1 MLPLTG
7 ADVGDGCKS
16 SQSCPWVGLGWVGSV
31 SWWVGLDRVTQNGPT
46 DNSESSGYD
55 DRAASVV
62 HGYCINY
69 SRASTTPGLL
79 ETPGI

>member
-1 MLPLTG
+1 MLVVLG
-7 ADVGDGCKS
+7 
-16 SQSCPWVGLGWVGSV
+16 WVALGPNFSTCSGLGWVGSV
-31 SWWVGLDRVTQNGPT
+31 SRWVGLDRVTQNGPT